1 MLKVSVFNVL
11 GPIMIGPSSSHT
23 AGAVKVGYL
32 ARSIFKDKLNKADIH
47 LHGSFARTFKGHG
60 TDRALVGGLLGF
72 KPDDERIKNSLQIA
86 KERNVEIDFHLSDL
100 RGVHPNTAKLDLV
113 GENKEMSIIG
123 SSIGGS
129 RIKIIQIDDYE
140 VDFSGEMP
148 TLWVLHKDE
157 PGEIGIITSILGNY
171 KLNIARMVVF
181 RNKKGEVG
189 SAIIEL
195 DHAVND
201 YVISNLENMDDIYQV
216 RYVEPF

>member
-1 MLKVSVFNVL
+1 MSVFNVL

-32 ARSIFKDKLNKADIH
+32 ARSLFKDKLKKVNLH

-60 TDRALVGGLLGF
+60 TDCALVGGLLGF
-72 KPDDERIKNSLQIA
+72 KPDDERIRNSLKIA
-86 KERNVEIDFHLSDL
+86 KKQNIEIKFQLSDL
-100 RGVHPNTAKLDLV
+100 KGVHPNTAKLDLF

-157 PGEIGIITSILGNY
+157 PGEIGVITSILGKY

-195 DHAVND
+195 DHKIND
-201 YVISNLENMDDIYQV
+201 FVVSNLENKDHIYQV
-216 RYVEPF
+216 RYLKPF

>member
-1 MLKVSVFNVL
+1 MSVFNVL

-32 ARSIFKDKLNKADIH
+32 ARSIFKGKLVKADIY

-72 KPDDERIKNSLQIA
+72 KPDDERIRDSLNLA
-86 KERNVEIDFHLSDL
+86 KERGVEIELHLSDL
-100 RGVHPNTAKLDLV
+100 RGVHPNTAKLELF
-113 GENKEMSIIG
+113 GENKEMTIIG

-157 PGEIGIITSILGNY
+157 PGEIGIITSILGSY
-171 KLNIARMVVF
+171 KLNIASMEVF

-195 DHAVND
+195 DHKVSD
-201 YVISNLENMDDIYQV
+201 YVISHLQNMDNIYQV
-216 RYVEPF
+216 RYIEPF

>member
-1 MLKVSVFNVL
+1 
-11 GPIMIGPSSSHT
+11 MIGPSSSHT
-23 AGAVKVGYL
+23 AGAVKVGFL

-86 KERNVEIDFHLSDL
+86 QERNVEIDFHLSDL

-195 DHAVND
+195 DHEVND
-201 YVISNLENMDDIYQV
+201 YVISNLENMVDIYQV

>member
-1 MLKVSVFNVL
+1 
-11 GPIMIGPSSSHT
+11 MIGPSSSHT

-86 KERNVEIDFHLSDL
+86 EERDVEIDFHLSDL

-113 GENKEMSIIG
+113 GDNKEMSIIG

-195 DHAVND
+195 DHEVND
-201 YVISNLENMDDIYQV
+201 YVIANLENMDDIYQV

>member
-1 MLKVSVFNVL
+1 
-11 GPIMIGPSSSHT
+11 MIGPSSSHT

>member
-1 MLKVSVFNVL
+1 
-11 GPIMIGPSSSHT
+11 MIGPSSSHT

-32 ARSIFKDKLNKADIH
+32 ARSIFKDKLSKADIH

-72 KPDDERIKNSLQIA
+72 KPDDERIRNSLQIA
-86 KERNVEIDFHLSDL
+86 KERDVEIDFHLSDL

-181 RNKKGEVG
+181 RNRKGEVG

-201 YVISNLENMDDIYQV
+201 FVISNLENMDDIYQV

>member
-1 MLKVSVFNVL
+1 
-11 GPIMIGPSSSHT
+11 MIGPSSSHT

-86 KERNVEIDFHLSDL
+86 KERNVEIEFHLSDL

-201 YVISNLENMDDIYQV
+201 FVISNLENMDDIYQV

>member
-1 MLKVSVFNVL
+1 VSVFNVL

-32 ARSIFKDKLNKADIH
+32 ARSIFKDKLEKAEIY

-72 KPDDERIKNSLQIA
+72 KPDDERIRDSLNIA
-86 KERNVEIDFHLSDL
+86 KERGIEIEFHLSDL
-100 RGVHPNTAKLDLV
+100 RGVHPNTAKMKLY
-113 GENKEMSIIG
+113 GENKEMTIIG

-140 VDFSGEMP
+140 VDFPGEMP

-157 PGEIGIITSILGNY
+157 PGEVGIITSILGSY
-171 KLNIARMVVF
+171 KLNIASMEVF

-195 DHAVND
+195 DHKVND
-201 YVISNLENMDDIYQV
+201 YVISHLKNMDDIYQV
-216 RYVEPF
+216 RYIEPF

>member
-1 MLKVSVFNVL
+1 VSVFNVL

-32 ARSIFKDKLNKADIH
+32 ARSIFKGKLVKADIY

-72 KPDDERIKNSLQIA
+72 KPDDERIRDSLNLA
-86 KERNVEIDFHLSDL
+86 KERGVEIELHLSDL
-100 RGVHPNTAKLDLV
+100 RGVHPNTAKLELF
-113 GENKEMSIIG
+113 GENKEMTIIG

-157 PGEIGIITSILGNY
+157 PGEIGIITSILGSY
-171 KLNIARMVVF
+171 KLNIASMEVF

-195 DHAVND
+195 DHKVSD
-201 YVISNLENMDDIYQV
+201 YVISHLQNMDNIYQV
-216 RYVEPF
+216 RYIEPF

>member
-1 MLKVSVFNVL
+1 
-11 GPIMIGPSSSHT
+11 MIGPSSSHT
-23 AGAVKVGYL
+23 AGFVKVGYL

-86 KERNVEIDFHLSDL
+86 KERNVEIEFHLSDL

-201 YVISNLENMDDIYQV
+201 FVISNLENMDDIYQV